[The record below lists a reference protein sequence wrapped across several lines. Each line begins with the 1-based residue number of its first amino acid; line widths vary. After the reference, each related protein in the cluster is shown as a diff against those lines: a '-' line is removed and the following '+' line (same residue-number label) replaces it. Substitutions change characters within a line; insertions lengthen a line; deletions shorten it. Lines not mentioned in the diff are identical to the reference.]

1 MCKKT
6 LPIQI
11 IQHINDTTS
20 FVQSSSDVNSKMTS
34 VTGSRAPPMRRA
46 NSFGRDSL
54 RLEFRIKDGTDPNP
68 IIWETLKGRFIADQ
82 VKNKSF
88 LSLIIHYLVSW
99 FCSSHKPNC
108 NSLMHIKLYIDK
120 KKLQCILS
128 KNVNI
133 QFFFSKVLSKQLISI
148 FLQFLLTQF

>member
-68 IIWETLKGRFIADQ
+68 IIWETPKGRFISDQ
-82 VKNKSF
+82 VN
-88 LSLIIHYLVSW
+88 
-99 FCSSHKPNC
+99 
-108 NSLMHIKLYIDK
+108 
-120 KKLQCILS
+120 
-128 KNVNI
+128 
-133 QFFFSKVLSKQLISI
+133 
-148 FLQFLLTQF
+148 